1 QSRRFAVQ
9 PVLRAHCRA
18 AEIPAGRH
26 VAVRAE
32 CEQLPAHQPLLVG
45 AHQRAL
51 GLRQSNRGPARAH
64 VRARGTARG
73 ESRGRRR
80 RQPVSRDRGVP
91 GLRLSRHGR
100 GPEAVRAD
108 LGQRLRSGHRPAAH
122 PGRGPAA
129 AARIE
134 APGGSVRRPL
144 RACLHRGQGRGVRD
158 LRSGHQLLGAGT
170 SAAESVAVPPWL
182 RYKADTGQDKGK
194 RLKFMVRRTAVLW
207 LGAVLSLSACGGH
220 KGASGEGAGAKVL
233 NLYIWS
239 DYLAANTLS
248 DFEKQTGIKVN
259 VAYFDTNET
268 LETKLLA
275 GSSGYDIVVPTAS
288 YFERQIKAGVY
299 LPLDKSKLPNLKNMD
314 PQLMAKVALHDPGN
328 AHGIIYMW
336 GTNGIGYNEKMI
348 KALMPDAPLD
358 SWRMV
363 FDPAVASKVA
373 KCGISVLDSPAE
385 MMRAVY
391 SYLGKDPN
399 SQSPDDLVQAEAVLT
414 KIRPYIRN
422 INSSEYIEALANG
435 DLCLAV
441 GYNGDVMQAR
451 DRARDANKGVDIKY
465 VVPKEGSILWFDMLA
480 IPKDAPHPD
489 SALAFMNYIMTPQV
503 IADISNFKRYANGN
517 LASQPLVLPAVK
529 DDPEIYPPPEIRR
542 KLAVQLADSA
552 DQTRAI
558 TRVWQKFK
566 TGQ

>member
-1 QSRRFAVQ
+1 MFS
-9 PVLRAHCRA
+9 
-18 AEIPAGRH
+18 
-26 VAVRAE
+26 
-32 CEQLPAHQPLLVG
+32 
-45 AHQRAL
+45 
-51 GLRQSNRGPARAH
+51 
-64 VRARGTARG
+64 
-73 ESRGRRR
+73 
-80 RQPVSRDRGVP
+80 
-91 GLRLSRHGR
+91 
-100 GPEAVRAD
+100 
-108 LGQRLRSGHRPAAH
+108 
-122 PGRGPAA
+122 
-129 AARIE
+129 
-134 APGGSVRRPL
+134 
-144 RACLHRGQGRGVRD
+144 
-158 LRSGHQLLGAGT
+158 
-170 SAAESVAVPPWL
+170 
-182 RYKADTGQDKGK
+182 
-194 RLKFMVRRTAVLW
+194 VRRTAVLV
-207 LGAVLSLSACGGH
+207 LGCVLALSACGDRAADKAGT
-220 KGASGEGAGAKVL
+220 ASGGGMAKGRVL

-248 DFEKQTGIKVN
+248 DFEKQTGIKVH

-275 GSSGYDIVVPTAS
+275 GSSGYDVVVPTAS

-299 LPLDKSKLPNLKNMD
+299 LTLDKSKLPNLKNMD
-314 PQLMAKVALHDPGN
+314 PQLMAKVALHDPDN

-348 KALMPDAPLD
+348 KELMPDAPLD

-363 FDPAVASKVA
+363 FDPAVASKIA

-399 SQSPDDLVQAEAVLT
+399 SQNPDDLAQGEAVLL

-451 DRARDANKGVDIKY
+451 DRAREANKGIEIKY
-465 VVPKEGSILWFDMLA
+465 AVPKEGSILWFDMLA
-480 IPKDAPHPD
+480 IPKDAPDPD
-489 SALAFMNYIMTPQV
+489 SAYAYLNYIMTPQV

-517 LASQPLVLPAVK
+517 AASQPLVLPAVK
-529 DDPEIYPPPEIRR
+529 DDPGIYPPPEQRQ

>member
-1 QSRRFAVQ
+1 MF
-9 PVLRAHCRA
+9 
-18 AEIPAGRH
+18 
-26 VAVRAE
+26 
-32 CEQLPAHQPLLVG
+32 
-45 AHQRAL
+45 
-51 GLRQSNRGPARAH
+51 
-64 VRARGTARG
+64 
-73 ESRGRRR
+73 
-80 RQPVSRDRGVP
+80 
-91 GLRLSRHGR
+91 
-100 GPEAVRAD
+100 
-108 LGQRLRSGHRPAAH
+108 
-122 PGRGPAA
+122 
-129 AARIE
+129 
-134 APGGSVRRPL
+134 SV
-144 RACLHRGQGRGVRD
+144 H
-158 LRSGHQLLGAGT
+158 
-170 SAAESVAVPPWL
+170 
-182 RYKADTGQDKGK
+182 
-194 RLKFMVRRTAVLW
+194 RTAILILGCVL
-207 LGAVLSLSACGGH
+207 ALSACGDRKSASGAGSAAD
-220 KGASGEGAGAKVL
+220 KGADGGKVL

-239 DYLAANTLS
+239 DYLAANTLP
-248 DFEKQTGIKVN
+248 DFEKQTGIKVH

-275 GSSGYDIVVPTAS
+275 GSSGFDIVVPTAS

-299 LPLDKSKLPNLKNMD
+299 LTLDKSKLPNLKNMD

-328 AHGIIYMW
+328 DHGIIYMW
-336 GTNGIGYNEKMI
+336 GTNGIGYNEKMV
-348 KALMPDAPLD
+348 KELMPDAPLD

-399 SQSPDDLVQAEAVLT
+399 SQNADDLAQAEAVLL

-435 DLCLAV
+435 DLCVAV

-451 DRARDANKGVDIKY
+451 DRAREANKGIDIKY
-465 VVPKEGSILWFDMLA
+465 AVPKEGSILWFDMLA
-480 IPKDAPHPD
+480 IPKDAPDPD
-489 SALAFMNYIMTPQV
+489 SAYAFMNYIMTPQV

-517 LASQPLVLPAVK
+517 AAAQPLVSASVK
-529 DDPEIYPPPEIRR
+529 DDPGIYPPVEQRQ

>member
-1 QSRRFAVQ
+1 MAI
-9 PVLRAHCRA
+9 L
-18 AEIPAGRH
+18 
-26 VAVRAE
+26 
-32 CEQLPAHQPLLVG
+32 
-45 AHQRAL
+45 AL
-51 GLRQSNRGPARAH
+51 G
-64 VRARGTARG
+64 T
-73 ESRGRRR
+73 
-80 RQPVSRDRGVP
+80 
-91 GLRLSRHGR
+91 
-100 GPEAVRAD
+100 
-108 LGQRLRSGHRPAAH
+108 
-122 PGRGPAA
+122 
-129 AARIE
+129 
-134 APGGSVRRPL
+134 
-144 RACLHRGQGRGVRD
+144 
-158 LRSGHQLLGAGT
+158 
-170 SAAESVAVPPWL
+170 
-182 RYKADTGQDKGK
+182 
-194 RLKFMVRRTAVLW
+194 VLM
-207 LGAVLSLSACGGH
+207 LSACGDH
-220 KGASGEGAGAKVL
+220 KSVSGAPPGAAGKTTGADSGKGKPHVL

-248 DFEKQTGIKVN
+248 DFEKQTGIKVH

-275 GSSGYDIVVPTAS
+275 GSSGYDVVVPTAS

-299 LPLDKSKLPNLKNMD
+299 LSLDKSKLPNLKNMD
-314 PQLMAKVALHDPGN
+314 PQLMSKVALHDPDN
-328 AHGIIYMW
+328 AHGIIYTW
-336 GTNGIGYNEKMI
+336 GTNGIGYNEKMVRE
-348 KALMPDAPLD
+348 LMPDAPLD

-399 SQSPDDLVQAEAVLT
+399 SQNPNDLAQADAVLT

-435 DLCLAV
+435 DLCIAV

-451 DRARDANKGVDIKY
+451 DRAREANKGIDINY
-465 VVPKEGSILWFDMLA
+465 TVPKEGSILWFDMLA
-480 IPKDAPHPD
+480 IPKDAPNPD
-489 SALAFMNYIMTPQV
+489 SAYAYLNYIMTPQV
-503 IADISNFKRYANGN
+503 IADVSNFKRYANGN
-517 LASQPLVLPAVK
+517 AASQPLVLASVK
-529 DDPEIYPPPEIRR
+529 DDIRIYPPPEQRQ

>member
-1 QSRRFAVQ
+1 
-9 PVLRAHCRA
+9 
-18 AEIPAGRH
+18 
-26 VAVRAE
+26 
-32 CEQLPAHQPLLVG
+32 
-45 AHQRAL
+45 
-51 GLRQSNRGPARAH
+51 
-64 VRARGTARG
+64 
-73 ESRGRRR
+73 
-80 RQPVSRDRGVP
+80 
-91 GLRLSRHGR
+91 
-100 GPEAVRAD
+100 
-108 LGQRLRSGHRPAAH
+108 
-122 PGRGPAA
+122 
-129 AARIE
+129 
-134 APGGSVRRPL
+134 
-144 RACLHRGQGRGVRD
+144 
-158 LRSGHQLLGAGT
+158 
-170 SAAESVAVPPWL
+170 
-182 RYKADTGQDKGK
+182 
-194 RLKFMVRRTAVLW
+194 M
-207 LGAVLSLSACGGH
+207 
-220 KGASGEGAGAKVL
+220 L

-248 DFEKQTGIKVN
+248 DFEKQTGIKVH

-299 LPLDKSKLPNLKNMD
+299 LTLDKSKLPNLKNMD

-336 GTNGIGYNEKMI
+336 GTNGIGYNEKMV
-348 KALMPDAPLD
+348 KELMPDAPLD

-399 SQSPDDLVQAEAVLT
+399 SQNPDDLAQAEAVLL

-435 DLCLAV
+435 DLCVAV

-451 DRARDANKGVDIKY
+451 DRARDANKGIDIKY

-480 IPKDAPHPD
+480 IPKDAPDPD
-489 SALAFMNYIMTPQV
+489 SAYAFMNYIMTPQV

-517 LASQPLVLPAVK
+517 AASQPLVLPAVK
-529 DDPEIYPPPEIRR
+529 DDPGIYPPPEQRQ